1 MKAVVAYCRSASEP
15 QRGPSPLLAQ
25 AQALGDARPEITEVY
40 MDAGASGL
48 MLERPALQRLI
59 TDCRVGR
66 IATVVVQDPED
77 LSRDTGQLIALLQIF
92 QKAGVRV
99 EFAAAG
105 DPVRDLRLSAS
116 GFTGL

>member
-1 MKAVVAYCRSASEP
+1 MKAIVAYCRSACEP
-15 QRGPSPLLAQ
+15 QGGPSPVLAQ
-25 AQALGDARPEITEVY
+25 AQALCDDKPEIRQVY
-40 MDAGASGL
+40 MDAGVSGL
-48 MLERPALQRLI
+48 TLERPALQQLI
-59 TDCRVGR
+59 VDCRAGK
-66 IATVVVQDPED
+66 IATAVVQDPEH